1 MSGLTGPWYSADA
14 QQTFKLILNLFEDAI
29 FDTVLDRREVHSPK
43 KFTWSGHI
51 EGVQQSQVTLVA
63 EDGVM
68 VGNIR
73 VADSFFQVRYAG
85 ADVHVVQQID
95 ESRFPRDGE
104 PIPVYLTDREITQDF
119 GITAADDGSTFNV
132 IVVYTP
138 SARAAAGGTAAM
150 NALIN
155 LAVAETNTAYL
166 RSGVVPRL
174 RLVHQEEVKL
184 FGVDRPGERLPGRP
198 QSSHQSLRWFHG

>member
-1 MSGLTGPWYSADA
+1 MG
-14 QQTFKLILNLFEDAI
+14 
-29 FDTVLDRREVHSPK
+29 
-43 KFTWSGHI
+43 
-51 EGVQQSQVTLVA
+51 
-63 EDGVM
+63 
-68 VGNIR
+68 
-73 VADSFFQVRYAG
+73 
-85 ADVHVVQQID
+85 
-95 ESRFPRDGE
+95 SRS
-104 PIPVYLTDREITQDF
+104 PVYLTDREITQDF
-119 GITAADDGSTFNV
+119 GITAADDGSTFDV

-155 LAVAETNTAYL
+155 LAAAKTNTAYL